1 MVVFSH
7 GEIMFWGRY
16 KVLNG
21 CTIMSFY
28 FKQQLWVLGF
38 NVVKVSG
45 ILKHDTM
52 VIYVRWG
59 FKKKNFP

>member
-1 MVVFSH
+1 
-7 GEIMFWGRY
+7 
-16 KVLNG
+16 
-21 CTIMSFY
+21 MSFY
-28 FKQQLWVLGF
+28 FKQKLWILGF

-45 ILKHDTM
+45 ILKYDTM

>member
-1 MVVFSH
+1 
-7 GEIMFWGRY
+7 
-16 KVLNG
+16 
-21 CTIMSFY
+21 MSFY
-28 FKQQLWVLGF
+28 FKQKLWILGF
-38 NVVKVSG
+38 NVVKVSS